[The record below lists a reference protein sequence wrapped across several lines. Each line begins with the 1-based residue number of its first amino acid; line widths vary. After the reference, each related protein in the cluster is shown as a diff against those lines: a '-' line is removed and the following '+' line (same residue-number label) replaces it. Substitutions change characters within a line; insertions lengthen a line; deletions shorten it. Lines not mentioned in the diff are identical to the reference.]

1 MLRILGSVSIMLNYN
16 EKSVINTSNLT
27 INRIKT
33 TKREKNAEHGFQNHI
48 STFNQWRLS
57 NFCSSL
63 TLLLKQFLN
72 ARQKNYLVCTLL
84 MHITQVCNVLNK
96 D

>member
-27 INRIKT
+27 INRITT

-48 STFNQWRLS
+48 STWISGVRR
-57 NFCSSL
+57 
-63 TLLLKQFLN
+63 FLFF
-72 ARQKNYLVCTLL
+72 KKLE
-84 MHITQVCNVLNK
+84 ISEI
-96 D
+96 

>member
-1 MLRILGSVSIMLNYN
+1 MLRILGSVSIMLSYN

-48 STFNQWRLS
+48 STFNQCRSS
-57 NFCSSL
+57 NFCCAII
-63 TLLLKQFLN
+63 LLLKRSLS
-72 ARQKNYLVCTLL
+72 AHQKVIWYASR
-84 MHITQVCNVLNK
+84 
-96 D
+96 